1 MVEKYIRT
9 AVRID
14 ANTAPKLDAE
24 LKEILDS
31 GNNHIVIDMEDT
43 VYISSIGLRAFAA
56 AQKRIRNSKGSMVI
70 KNVKPKIME
79 IFEVTGFAGLF
90 TIE

>member
-1 MVEKYIRT
+1 MEEKYIRT

-31 GNNHIVIDMEDT
+31 GINQLVIDMEDT

-56 AQKRIRNSKGSMVI
+56 AQKKIRSSNGSMVI
-70 KNVKPKIME
+70 RNVKPKIME
-79 IFEVTGFAGLF
+79 IFEVTGFAGIF

>member
-1 MVEKYIRT
+1 MEEKYIKT

-24 LKEILDS
+24 LKELLD
-31 GNNHIVIDMEDT
+31 GGYNQLVVDMIDT

-56 AQKRIRNSKGSMVI
+56 AQKRIRKSSGSMVI
-70 KNVKPKIME
+70 RNVKPKIME
-79 IFEVTGFAGLF
+79 IFEVTGFAGIF

>member
-1 MVEKYIRT
+1 MEEKYIRT

-14 ANTAPKLDAE
+14 ANSAPKLDAE
-24 LKEILDS
+24 LKEILDG
-31 GNNHIVIDMEDT
+31 GNNQLVIDMEDT

-56 AQKRIRNSKGSMVI
+56 AQKKIRSSSGSMVI
-70 KNVKPKIME
+70 RNVKPKIME
-79 IFEVTGFAGLF
+79 IFEVTGFAGIF